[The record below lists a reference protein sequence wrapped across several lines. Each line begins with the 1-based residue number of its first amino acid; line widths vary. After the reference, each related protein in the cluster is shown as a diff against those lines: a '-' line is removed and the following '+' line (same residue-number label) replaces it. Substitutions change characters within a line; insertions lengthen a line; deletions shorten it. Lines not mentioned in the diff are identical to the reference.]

1 MEPTIRKAEPGDVRP
16 IAKVHVESWLAAYST
31 ILGPEKMSQL
41 SVDEREHAW
50 AERLN
55 VDSADPLR
63 AFVIELEGTVVG
75 FSLTLP
81 GRDDDL
87 DPTTTAEL
95 VGLYFVRSAW
105 RQGLGTKLQ
114 ARALDELRVQGFQ
127 HAVLWVLEDNDRA
140 RRFYEASGW
149 HMDKRDP
156 SYRDFNAACLRYR
169 LAL

>member
-1 MEPTIRKAEPGDVRP
+1 MEPTIRRAEPDDARG
-16 IAKVHVESWLAAYST
+16 IAEVHVESWRAAYSS

-50 AERLN
+50 RERLE
-55 VDSADPLR
+55 VDSADPLQS
-63 AFVIELEGTVVG
+63 FVIELEGTVVG

-95 VGLYFVRSAW
+95 VGLYFVPSAW

-114 ARALDELRVQGFQ
+114 TRAIYELRAQGFQ
-127 HAVLWVLEDNDRA
+127 HAVLWVLEDNHPA
-140 RRFYEASGW
+140 RRFYEATGW
-149 HMDKRDP
+149 HLDKRDP
-156 SYRDFNAACLRYR
+156 SYRDFNAAALRYR
-169 LAL
+169 RAL